1 MQRVAQ
7 GQASSDLA
15 SAAAG
20 TFPLQQLT
28 QRYTGTELEN
38 RIAIAPIGDIIPRRL
53 EIHDAKVYPLGNKET
68 LVDVVV
74 RLSHPSDAA
83 TTVGYRTGD
92 GTAVADQGDYVER
105 SGELTF
111 EPGQTEKRISIT
123 VAVSQSTG
131 DFFVHLYEPNGAILA
146 TSRARVEILGG
157 WQNPVQPFDVNGD
170 GRVTALDA
178 LRVINHLGIYGSG
191 PLAGLPFNT
200 ESPAWVDTTGDGS
213 ATGLDALRVI
223 NFLAIQSVN
232 LVEGEM
238 AEKAHRQDPATL
250 APLAPILSFEFAM
263 VYEQESLSLGRVE
276 PKRGEGLIR
285 FAIASNQQRTEDPP
299 RTSPSNPPASGW
311 VNEVIE
317 AKQPISRT
325 PKGAGISVDDTRH
338 EARSSLFATEIDWIE
353 TGPERRV
360 RRSL

>member
-1 MQRVAQ
+1 VQRVAQ

-123 VAVSQSTG
+123 VSQSRG

-146 TSRARVEILGG
+146 TSRARVEVLGG

-178 LRVINHLGIYGSG
+178 LRVINHLGIYGPG
-191 PLAGLPFNT
+191 PLAGLPFNSN
-200 ESPAWVDTTGDGS
+200 SPAWVDTTGDGA
-213 ATGLDALRVI
+213 ATALDALRVI
-223 NFLAIQSVN
+223 NFLAIQSAN

-238 AEKAHRQDPATL
+238 AEKAHSQDPATL
-250 APLAPILSFEFAM
+250 APLAPILSFEFVQ

-285 FAIASNQQRTEDPP
+285 VAIASNQQHTP
-299 RTSPSNPPASGW
+299 RTSPSDPPASGR
-311 VNEVIE
+311 VTEVIA
-317 AKQPISRT
+317 AKQQKSRT
-325 PKGAGISVDDTRH
+325 PKGARISVDDSRH

-353 TGPERRV
+353 TGPERRG
-360 RRSL
+360 RWSL